1 MSASPR
7 AAFETAWAQAR
18 QALQRGDAVAAL
30 LPLQQCLQLQ
40 PQQRGLW
47 LQTAVSAFQAG
58 QGDVALSLLRDA
70 ARRWPQDADIVFHL
84 AYLHEARGES
94 AAAEAEYRRVLQT
107 HPQHGQS
114 LHNLAGLLARAGQPG
129 AALPLLQQ
137 LLAVQP
143 KDVAL
148 LTAAADIALQAG
160 AAAQAQAYAASA
172 VELSGDAASAW
183 QILGKAARHRG
194 DLDRAIPALQRALEL
209 QAPRAGLTAELGQA
223 QIDAGDFVTGRETL
237 RKAATLDP
245 QRRVLDWL
253 AALAL
258 PSLPRSDEEIDA
270 AREAFGHQLDR
281 IHAELRLDAQAQV
294 DAAYEAICR
303 VLPFPLHYQPRDN
316 RALGDRYGD
325 LVQRVMQAAGGE
337 LAQPLPPRSGA
348 ARLRVGFVSAE
359 LREHTVTRYFGRWL
373 QELDAQRFERHAWHC
388 GAVVDATTQR
398 IAQQMDSFH
407 HAPFAP
413 LQVAAQIRAAQLDVV
428 VLLDVGMDA
437 HMHALAA
444 LALAPRQYLAYGH
457 PVSSGLPQL
466 SGFLSSALLERAD
479 APQHYREPLLL
490 LPGLGA
496 LPTPPAVQASARW
509 LPHTGAPQLLCAQNL
524 AKVIPAFDRTLA
536 RLVAETGAQIA
547 FYSGPAG
554 VQALERCFLQ
564 RISAAF
570 SAHGLD
576 PQQHIALRPRA
587 GYAAYLDDLARADLV
602 LDTPWFCGGATSL
615 DTCHVGTPL
624 VTWEG
629 EFLRSRQSAGML
641 RLLGLP
647 QGIASGEDDYI
658 AKAVALLADRGRSQ
672 ALREHMRARAPQLFD
687 GGDNLDALAALLL
700 QETACAPAEP

>member
-1 MSASPR
+1 MSASPH
-7 AAFETAWAQAR
+7 AAFEAAWVQAR
-18 QALQRGDAVAAL
+18 QALQRGDAAAAL
-30 LPLQQCLQLQ
+30 APLRQCLQLQ

-58 QGDVALSLLRDA
+58 QGEFALSLLRDA
-70 ARRWPQDADIVFHL
+70 AGRWPQDADIVFHL
-84 AYLHEARGES
+84 AYLHETRGDA
-94 AAAEAEYRRVLQT
+94 AAAESGYRRVLQA
-107 HPQHGQS
+107 HPQHAQS
-114 LHNLAGLLARAGQPG
+114 LHNLAGLLARDGRYA
-129 AALPLLQQ
+129 AALALLQQ
-137 LLAVQP
+137 LLALQP
-143 KDVAL
+143 KDAAL
-148 LTAAADIALQAG
+148 HTAAAEIALQAG
-160 AAAQAQAYAASA
+160 AAAQAQNYAATA
-172 VELSGDAASAW
+172 VELSGAAAAW
-183 QILGKAARHRG
+183 QALGKAARHRG
-194 DLDRAIPALQRALEL
+194 DLDRAIPALQRALDP
-209 QAPRAGLTAELGQA
+209 QAPRAGLMAELGQA
-223 QIDAGDFVTGRETL
+223 QIEAGDFSTGCNTL

-258 PSLPRSDEEIDA
+258 PSLPRDDAEIDA
-270 AREAFGHQLDR
+270 AREEFSRQLER
-281 IHAELRLDAQAQV
+281 IHAELRLDTRAQI

-316 RALGDRYGD
+316 RVLGDRYGD

-337 LAQPLPPRSGA
+337 LSQPPAPRTPA

-373 QELDAQRFERHAWHC
+373 RELDAQRFERHVWHC
-388 GAVVDATTQR
+388 GNLADATTQQF
-398 IAQQMDSFH
+398 AQQMDFFR
-407 HAPFAP
+407 HAPLAP
-413 LQVAAQIRAAQLDVV
+413 LQLAAQIRAAALDVV

-444 LALAPRQYLAYGH
+444 LPLAPRQYLAYGH

-479 APQHYREPLLL
+479 AQQHYREPLLL

-496 LPTPPAVQASARW
+496 LPTPPAVQTTARW
-509 LPHTGAPQLLCAQNL
+509 QPHRGVPQLLCAQNL
-524 AKVIPAFDRTLA
+524 AKLVPAFDHTLA
-536 RLVAETGAQIA
+536 RLAAETGAHIA

-554 VQALERCFLQ
+554 VQALERRFLD
-564 RISAAF
+564 RIGAAF
-570 SAHGLD
+570 RARGLD
-576 PQQHIALRPRA
+576 PQRHIELRPRA
-587 GYAAYLDDLARADLV
+587 GYAAYLDALACADLV

-658 AKAVALLADRGRSQ
+658 ATAVGLLADAQRSRE
-672 ALREHMRARAPQLFD
+672 LREQLRARAPRLFEAGD
-687 GGDNLDALAALLL
+687 GLAALADVLL
-700 QETACAPAEP
+700 HGAAAAPAHT

>member
-7 AAFETAWAQAR
+7 AAFEAAWAQAR
-18 QALQRGDAVAAL
+18 HALQRGDAAAAL
-30 LPLQQCLQLQ
+30 APLRQCLQLQ

-58 QGDVALSLLRDA
+58 QGELALSLLRDA
-70 ARRWPQDADIVFHL
+70 AQRWPQDADIVFHL
-84 AYLHEARGES
+84 AYLHETRGDS
-94 AAAEAEYRRVLQT
+94 AAAETGYRRVLQA
-107 HPQHGQS
+107 HPQHAQS
-114 LHNLAGLLARAGQPG
+114 LHNLAGLLAREGRAA
-129 AALPLLQQ
+129 AALPLLQP
-137 LLAVQP
+137 LLALQP
-143 KDVAL
+143 RDAAL
-148 LTAAADIALQAG
+148 FTAAAEIALLAG
-160 AAAQAQAYAASA
+160 DTAQAQIYAATATEQSD
-172 VELSGDAASAW
+172 DAAAW
-183 QILGKAARHRG
+183 QVLGKASRHRG
-194 DLDRAIPALQRALEL
+194 DLDRAIPALQRALEA
-209 QAPRAGLTAELGQA
+209 QPRAGLMAELGQA
-223 QIDAGDFVTGRETL
+223 QIDAGDFATGRETL

-258 PSLPRSDEEIDA
+258 PSLPCSDDEIDA
-270 AREAFGHQLDR
+270 SREEFGRQLER
-281 IHAELRLDAQAQV
+281 IHAELRLDTPAQI

-316 RALGDRYGD
+316 RVLGERYGD

-337 LAQPLPPRSGA
+337 LLQPPAPATPS

-373 QELDAQRFERHAWHC
+373 RELDAQRFERHAWHC
-388 GAVVDATTQR
+388 GAVADATTQQF
-398 IAQQMDSFH
+398 AQQLDFFQ
-407 HAPFAP
+407 HAPLAP
-413 LQVAAQIRAAQLDVV
+413 LQLAAQIRAAALDVV

-444 LALAPRQYLAYGH
+444 LPLAPRQYLAYGH

-466 SGFLSSALLERAD
+466 SGFLSSALLERDD
-479 APQHYREPLLL
+479 AQQHYREPLLR

-496 LPTPPAVQASARW
+496 LPTPPAVQARAQW
-509 LPHTGAPQLLCAQNL
+509 QPHRGAPQLLCAQNL
-524 AKVIPAFDRTLA
+524 AKLVPAFDRTLA

-554 VQALERCFLQ
+554 VQALERRFLE
-564 RISAAF
+564 RLGAAF
-570 SAHGLD
+570 RAQGLD
-576 PQQHIALRPRA
+576 PQRHLQLRPRA

-602 LDTPWFCGGATSL
+602 LDSPWFCGGATSL

-658 AKAVALLADRGRSQ
+658 ATAVELLADAQRSRE
-672 ALREHMRARAPQLFD
+672 LREQLRARAPRLFEAGD
-687 GGDNLDALAALLL
+687 GLAALADVLL
-700 QETACAPAEP
+700 HGAAVAPAHT